1 MTSNIRRIC
10 LRCDVIKQAIHAV
23 VTHAQDEVLTVIA
36 HAVADRVPEPGHAAV
51 QAVIVDEHQC
61 LALVLGGIVR
71 ELLELWRVRRHWA
84 TLPNIRSTI

>member
-10 LRCDVIKQAIHAV
+10 LRCDVIKQAIHTV
-23 VTHAQDEVLTVIA
+23 VTHAQDEALTVI
-36 HAVADRVPEPGHAAV
+36 AVADRVPEPGHAAV

-71 ELLELWRVRRHWA
+71 EVLELWRVRRHWA
-84 TLPNIRSTI
+84 TLPNMRSTI